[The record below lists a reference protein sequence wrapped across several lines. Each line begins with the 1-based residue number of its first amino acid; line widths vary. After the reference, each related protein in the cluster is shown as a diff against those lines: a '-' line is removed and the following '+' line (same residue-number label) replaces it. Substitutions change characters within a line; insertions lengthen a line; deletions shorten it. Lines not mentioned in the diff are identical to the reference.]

1 MSMTEARVERRLA
14 AILAA
19 DVAEYSR
26 LMGVDEEGTLT
37 TLKAHRR
44 ELIDPLLTQ
53 HYGRIFKTTGD
64 GILIEFASVIDAVR
78 CAVVIQQGME
88 ERNTRVA
95 QSRRMLFR
103 IGINLGDIIVEE
115 GDIFG
120 DGVNVAAR
128 LEGLARPGEVYVSGS
143 VREQV
148 GEKLPISFADMG
160 EHKVKNIARPIH
172 VYKIEKCV
180 DPGAVAMSSTSP
192 SLALPDRPSIAVL
205 PFQNMSGD
213 PEQEYFCDGV
223 VEDIITGLSR
233 IKWFFVI
240 ARNSSF
246 TFKGRAVDVK
256 QVGRELGVRYVLEG
270 SVRKSGD
277 RVRITTQLIEAETG
291 RHLWAERY
299 DRPICDIFALQ
310 DEITLSV
317 VGAIEPS
324 LRSAEVERA
333 KRKRPDSLEAYDLV
347 LQALP
352 DLYSRMPEQE
362 KKALVLAER
371 AIALD
376 PNYGLAYAC
385 AAHNHHTLYV
395 RGGLNKEHRAAAIRH
410 AQAAIAYGQDDAFA
424 LTLAG
429 FVLGMDAHDR
439 AAAFDAFDAAI
450 AISPLAPTYIQ
461 GSIVLAFAGEA
472 ERAAEWAERGLRL
485 SPLDP
490 WRSSAFLALA
500 IGHFQHGRYE
510 EAVAAMRKGVQIT
523 PGFSTFHVMLAAALA
538 KLGRIEEAKAAGA
551 RVVELQPAFR
561 YGHYLSSVNCVP
573 ELAASFSKALRDAG
587 LPE

>member
-1 MSMTEARVERRLA
+1 
-14 AILAA
+14 
-19 DVAEYSR
+19 
-26 LMGVDEEGTLT
+26 MGTDEEGTLA

-44 ELIDPLLTQ
+44 ELIDPLLAQ
-53 HYGRIFKTTGD
+53 HHGRIFKTTGD

-88 ERNTRVA
+88 ERNASVA
-95 QSRRMLFR
+95 QSRRIFFR
-103 IGINLGDIIVEE
+103 VGINLGDIIVEE

-128 LEGLARPGEVYVSGS
+128 LEALAQPGEIYVSAS

-148 GEKLPISFADMG
+148 GEKLPVSFADIG
-160 EHKVKNIARPIH
+160 EHKVKNIARPVH
-172 VYKIEKCV
+172 VYRIEKCV
-180 DPGAVAMSSTSP
+180 DPSAVGTP
-192 SLALPDRPSIAVL
+192 SANPTLSLPDRPSIAVL

-213 PEQEYFCDGV
+213 PDQEYFCDGV
-223 VEDIITGLSR
+223 VEEVITGLSR
-233 IKWFFVI
+233 IKGLFVI

-246 TFKGRAVDVK
+246 TYKGRAVDVK

-299 DRPICDIFALQ
+299 DRPIGDIFALQ

-333 KRKRPDSLEAYDLV
+333 KRKRPDSLDAYDLI
-347 LQALP
+347 LRALP
-352 DLYSRMPEQE
+352 DVYSRMPEQE
-362 KKALVLAER
+362 KKALVLAEQ

-376 PNYGLAYAC
+376 PNYALAHAC
-385 AAHNHHTLYV
+385 AAHNHHTLLL
-395 RGGLNKEHRAAAIRH
+395 RGDQNEEHRAAAIRH
-410 AQAAIAYGQDDAFA
+410 AQSAIALGQDDALA
-424 LTLAG
+424 LSFAG
-429 FVLGMDAHDR
+429 FVLGIDAHDR

-450 AISPLAPTYIQ
+450 AISPSTATTYIF
-461 GSIVLAFAGEA
+461 GSIILAFAGDA
-472 ERAAEWAERGLRL
+472 EHAAEWAERSLRL

-490 WRSSAFLALA
+490 WRSSALFSLA
-500 IGHFQHGRYE
+500 IAHFQHRRYD
-510 EAVAAMRKGVQIT
+510 EAVAAARKSVQCA
-523 PGFSTFHVMLAAALA
+523 PGFSTTHVLLAAALA
-538 KLGRIEEAKAAGA
+538 KLGRIEEAKAAGS
-551 RVVELQPAFR
+551 RVLALQPSFR
-561 YGHYLSSVNCVP
+561 YGHFLAGVNCVP
-573 ELAASFSKALRDAG
+573 ELAASFGEALRDAG